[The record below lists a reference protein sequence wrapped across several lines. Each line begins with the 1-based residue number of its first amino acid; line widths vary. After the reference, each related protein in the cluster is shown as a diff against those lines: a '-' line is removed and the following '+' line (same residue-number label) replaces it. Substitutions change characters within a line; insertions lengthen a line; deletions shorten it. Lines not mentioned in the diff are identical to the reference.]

1 MTRVYYGQNSA
12 LGLPTRGVRVVAG
25 RRTAS
30 VAAVFGAGGDIA
42 AAVADCGLVEEGLS
56 REWVLRFEADVANA
70 PCLLLDA
77 NAAPAALAAAA
88 ALAAQHRTPLWL
100 EPVSVAKAARC
111 APLLRFA
118 AFASPNR
125 AEAAALAG
133 RACGGGDADADADV
147 ARDAEA
153 ALRAGCGAVVT
164 TLGPRGALLSTR
176 HPADVAHGAS
186 RVQHLLLPAAPAAA
200 VVSTAGAGDSLVAG
214 ALAAL
219 ARGADALAALAAGLA
234 AAAVVVARPE
244 NAPPKQAWPDAQ
256 RLSSAAGACL
266 AGARA
271 LR

>member
-1 MTRVYYGQNSA
+1 M
-12 LGLPTRGVRVVAG
+12 PG

-30 VAAVFGAGGDIA
+30 GAAVFGAGGDIA
-42 AAVADCGLVEEGLS
+42 AAVADCGLVEEGLTC
-56 REWVLRFEADVANA
+56 EWVQRFTADVANA

-100 EPVSVAKAARC
+100 EPVSVAKAERC
-111 APLLRFA
+111 VPLLRFA
-118 AFASPNR
+118 AFVSPNR

-133 RACGGGDADADADV
+133 RACGSGGADADADV

-153 ALRAGCGAVVT
+153 ALGAGCGAVVT
-164 TLGPRGALLSTR
+164 TLGPRGAMLSMR
-176 HPADVAHGAS
+176 HPADDGAW
-186 RVQHLLLPAAPAAA
+186 RVRHVLLPAAPAAA

-219 ARGADALAALAAGLA
+219 ARGADAPAALAAGLA

-256 RLSSAAGACL
+256 QLSSAAGACL